1 MEVQGGAGG
10 HGRALSIT
18 FLLQSGLRAES
29 GVPGVPSAAYRHPD
43 ARGAASCRPARVK
56 LRFAGDRGDTIR
68 VQLPVAVALAALN
81 ELDRVAMPVC
91 DPSGASI
98 RSAAVAG
105 KRETL

>member
-1 MEVQGGAGG
+1 VLAGTAG
-10 HGRALSIT
+10 HSRSRFFCNRG
-18 FLLQSGLRAES
+18 FG
-29 GVPGVPSAAYRHPD
+29 PSLACRGCPV
-43 ARGAASCRPARVK
+43 RRIVTRTLGAASCRPARVK

-98 RSAAVAG
+98 RSAAVVG